1 MSCSTKL
8 FCNITFSRETFN
20 SKSEV
25 EDRIEET
32 ERFLQIT
39 KDQIRNFVMMTE
51 PRKFCPEN
59 YDPLIWINNEYEDL
73 MASIKDYS
81 IELYKL
87 RTLLNNWD
95 NCHEEDGLAICPP
108 DNITWKTAFLDGD
121 FVNTIKCP
129 NANDISRFI
138 NNE

>member
-1 MSCSTKL
+1 MSWNTEL

-20 SKSEV
+20 YKSEV

-32 ERFLQIT
+32 EKLLQT
-39 KDQIRNFVMMTE
+39 MKDQIRNFVMMTE

-73 MASIKDYS
+73 MASIEEYS

-87 RTLLNNWD
+87 RILLDNWD
-95 NCHEEDGLAICPP
+95 NCHEKDGLAICPP
-108 DNITWKTAFLDGD
+108 DDITWKTAFLDGD
-121 FVNTIKCP
+121 FVKTTKYP
-129 NANDISRFI
+129 NPNDFLTS

>member
-1 MSCSTKL
+1 MSWNTEL

-20 SKSEV
+20 QKSEV

-32 ERFLQIT
+32 EKLLQNM

-73 MASIKDYS
+73 
-81 IELYKL
+81 
-87 RTLLNNWD
+87 
-95 NCHEEDGLAICPP
+95 
-108 DNITWKTAFLDGD
+108 ITQVIQK
-121 FVNTIKCP
+121 
-129 NANDISRFI
+129 
-138 NNE
+138 